1 MRRVL
6 RERPYVIQNRIV
18 DGVPGGCRVHRDDFP
33 QPFDAVEFA
42 LRPPGLADAV
52 AVDDHTIAGNKYRIR
67 RRESRARD
75 QPYRHTGGLERP
87 DPPIRRNDQRRAMTR
102 VDVAKPAI
110 LPQGAIKDSGVFL
123 HFRPLDQKT
132 IDQLH
137 GLLNGMGAVRHR
149 RERPLQVASQQR
161 GTDALAGNVGHRHRP
176 AVVVHIQHV
185 KVIAAHL
192 QRGHAAPAGHKPAHR
207 GKAARIQALLNLPRH
222 IQLFLDFLLAALF
235 FE

>member
-1 MRRVL
+1 MKASTDSDFFLSLLRAPRRAEPGGAAPQLPAEAQHHQRDVVGLRRVL

-18 DGVPGGCRVHRDDFP
+18 NGVPGGCRVHRDDFP
-33 QPFDAVEFA
+33 QPLDAVEFA

-87 DPPIRRNDQRRAMTR
+87 DPPIWRNDQRRTMTR

-123 HFRPLDQKT
+123 HFRPLDQ
-132 IDQLH
+132 
-137 GLLNGMGAVRHR
+137 
-149 RERPLQVASQQR
+149 
-161 GTDALAGNVGHRHRP
+161 
-176 AVVVHIQHV
+176 
-185 KVIAAHL
+185 
-192 QRGHAAPAGHKPAHR
+192 
-207 GKAARIQALLNLPRH
+207 
-222 IQLFLDFLLAALF
+222 
-235 FE
+235 